1 MHKINVQMEYRE
13 QLKDCILN
21 LAMQEFYVN
30 GIKRVKMDDIAK
42 KLVISKRTL
51 YEIYNKKENL
61 LLEGIK
67 MSECLCEN
75 HMEKFQQEK
84 TPDVMDILVEFYK
97 VQMERVRMINPLFF
111 VELHKYS
118 KIVSYL
124 NKQHE
129 LRRHKSQKF
138 FVRGVRDGYFRDD
151 IDYGLVERFSTA
163 TMEYVM
169 DNKLYKIYSM
179 QHILYNVMFLFMRG
193 FCTDKGLVIMDM
205 KIKRLK

>member
-1 MHKINVQMEYRE
+1 MHKINVQTEYRE
-13 QLKDCILN
+13 QLKDRILN

-67 MSECLCEN
+67 MSECLREN

-193 FCTDKGLVIMDM
+193 FCTDKGLVIMDL

>member
-13 QLKDCILN
+13 QLKDRILN

-51 YEIYNKKENL
+51 YEIYNKKEDL

>member
-1 MHKINVQMEYRE
+1 MHKINVQTEYRE
-13 QLKDCILN
+13 QLKDRILN

-111 VELHKYS
+111 VELYKYS

>member
-1 MHKINVQMEYRE
+1 MHKISVQTEYRE
-13 QLKDCILN
+13 QLRDRILN
-21 LAMQEFYVN
+21 LAMHEFYVN

-51 YEIYNKKENL
+51 YEIYNKKEDL

>member
-1 MHKINVQMEYRE
+1 
-13 QLKDCILN
+13 
-21 LAMQEFYVN
+21 
-30 GIKRVKMDDIAK
+30 
-42 KLVISKRTL
+42 
-51 YEIYNKKENL
+51 
-61 LLEGIK
+61 
-67 MSECLCEN
+67 
-75 HMEKFQQEK
+75 
-84 TPDVMDILVEFYK
+84 
-97 VQMERVRMINPLFF
+97 MINPLFF

>member
-1 MHKINVQMEYRE
+1 MHKINVQTEYRE
-13 QLKDCILN
+13 QLKDRILN

>member
-1 MHKINVQMEYRE
+1 MHKINVQTEYRE
-13 QLKDCILN
+13 QLKDRILN

-51 YEIYNKKENL
+51 YEIYNKKEDL

-67 MSECLCEN
+67 MSQCSCDN

>member
-1 MHKINVQMEYRE
+1 MHKINVQTESRE
-13 QLKDCILN
+13 QLKDRILN

>member
-13 QLKDCILN
+13 QLKDRILN

>member
-1 MHKINVQMEYRE
+1 MHKINVQTEYRE
-13 QLKDCILN
+13 QLKDRILN

-124 NKQHE
+124 NKQHG

>member
-1 MHKINVQMEYRE
+1 MHKINVQTEYRE
-13 QLKDCILN
+13 PLKDRILN

>member
-1 MHKINVQMEYRE
+1 MHKINVQTEYQE
-13 QLKDCILN
+13 QLKDRILN

-193 FCTDKGLVIMDM
+193 FCRDKGLVIMDM

>member
-1 MHKINVQMEYRE
+1 MHKINVQTEYRE
-13 QLKDCILN
+13 QLKDRILN

-75 HMEKFQQEK
+75 HMEKFH
-84 TPDVMDILVEFYK
+84 
-97 VQMERVRMINPLFF
+97 MINPLFF

-124 NKQHE
+124 NKQHG

-179 QHILYNVMFLFMRG
+179 QHILYNVMFLFMPG

>member
-13 QLKDCILN
+13 QLKDRILN

-30 GIKRVKMDDIAK
+30 GIKRVKMGDIAK

>member
-1 MHKINVQMEYRE
+1 MHKINVQTEYRE
-13 QLKDCILN
+13 QLKDRILN

-205 KIKRLK
+205 KIKRLE

>member
-1 MHKINVQMEYRE
+1 MHKINIQTEYRE
-13 QLKDCILN
+13 QLKDRILN

>member
-1 MHKINVQMEYRE
+1 MHKINVQTEYQE
-13 QLKDCILN
+13 QLKDRILN

>member
-1 MHKINVQMEYRE
+1 MHKINVQTEYRE
-13 QLKDCILN
+13 QLKDRILN

-205 KIKRLK
+205 KIKTLK

>member
-1 MHKINVQMEYRE
+1 MHKINVQTEYRE
-13 QLKDCILN
+13 QLKDRILN

-111 VELHKYS
+111 VELHEYS

>member
-1 MHKINVQMEYRE
+1 MHKINVQTEYRE
-13 QLKDCILN
+13 QLKNRILN
-21 LAMQEFYVN
+21 LAMQEFYIN

-51 YEIYNKKENL
+51 YEIYNKKEDL

-67 MSECLCEN
+67 MSDSLCET
-75 HMEKFQQEK
+75 HMKNFQNEKA
-84 TPDVMDILVEFYK
+84 PDVMDILVEFYK

-111 VELHKYS
+111 AELHKYS

-124 NKQHE
+124 SRQHE
-129 LRRHKSQKF
+129 IRRVKSQVF
-138 FVRGVRDGYFRDD
+138 FAHGVKDGYFRDD
-151 IDYGLVERFSTA
+151 IDYALVERFSSA

-169 DNKLYKIYSM
+169 DNKLYEIYSM

-193 FCTDKGLVIMDM
+193 FCTDKGLAIMDM
-205 KIKRLK
+205 KIKKLK

>member
-1 MHKINVQMEYRE
+1 MHKISVQTEYRE
-13 QLKDCILN
+13 QLRDRILN

-51 YEIYNKKENL
+51 YEIYNKKEDL

>member
-1 MHKINVQMEYRE
+1 MHKINVQTEYQE
-13 QLKDCILN
+13 QLKDRILN

-51 YEIYNKKENL
+51 YEIYNKKEDL

>member
-1 MHKINVQMEYRE
+1 MHKINVQTEYRE
-13 QLKDCILN
+13 QLKDRILN

-124 NKQHE
+124 NKQRE

>member
-1 MHKINVQMEYRE
+1 MHKINVQTEYRE
-13 QLKDCILN
+13 QLKDRILN

-84 TPDVMDILVEFYK
+84 TSDVMDILVEFYK

>member
-1 MHKINVQMEYRE
+1 MHKINVQTEYRE
-13 QLKDCILN
+13 QLKDRILN

-138 FVRGVRDGYFRDD
+138 FVRGGRD
-151 IDYGLVERFSTA
+151 V
-163 TMEYVM
+163 
-169 DNKLYKIYSM
+169 
-179 QHILYNVMFLFMRG
+179 
-193 FCTDKGLVIMDM
+193 
-205 KIKRLK
+205 